1 MLTKKI
7 YTFVFRID
15 WGIFFMVTL
24 WSNSPGHRWGKP
36 RPCRGTRHREQA
48 WGWTGRRTE
57 QRGNSFTSHGT
68 GRGLLVLAEPRKES
82 LETFPSVQ
90 ATVATGNSGVNLH
103 LKNTTQRAR
112 PRELF
117 HRLLLVRNWKLHC
130 RNNHVE
136 FRSLS
141 KQFFLNNKYELLN
154 TTVGA
159 N

>member
-24 WSNSPGHRWGKP
+24 WSNSPEHRWGKP

-90 ATVATGNSGVNLH
+90 ATVATQGILALICIWKTRH
-103 LKNTTQRAR
+103 K
-112 PRELF
+112 ELVQESCSTGCC
-117 HRLLLVRNWKLHC
+117 LSETENCIAETIMWSLEAWA
-130 RNNHVE
+130 NN
-136 FRSLS
+136 
-141 KQFFLNNKYELLN
+141 FF
-154 TTVGA
+154 
-159 N
+159 